1 MKAEFNFIF
10 IISNDLLLVW
20 GKSFDEYKQS
30 SNF

>member
-1 MKAEFNFIF
+1 MKTEFNFIF

-30 SNF
+30 NDF